1 MKIFTTAF
9 AIAAAA
15 ILPAAAQAADFTVT
29 YEAAGVKNSTAK
41 FATKGVE
48 TFNSLTGGS
57 GLQAPTQNFKTD
69 FGTNGLIT
77 GTYNNVQIA
86 KADQYGGAGNTGNYA
101 LTTTGTGYSLD
112 LATTDSRGINYFGFW
127 LSALD
132 SGNQLTF
139 YKNGA
144 SVFNFSASQVANLF
158 SSMPAYKGNPDR
170 NGENGGQAYAFLNFY
185 DTNGTFDKIV
195 FSESPQVGGYE
206 SDNHTVGFFTSQ
218 GGAAAVP
225 EPSTWALM
233 FCGLGM
239 VGAAMR
245 RRKPRAAVV
254 TA

>member
-1 MKIFTTAF
+1 MKLLTTAF
-9 AIAAAA
+9 AFAAAA
-15 ILPAAAQAADFTVT
+15 ILPATTQAADFKVT
-29 YEAAGVKNSTAK
+29 YEAAGVQNTTAT

-48 TFNSLTGGS
+48 TFDSRTTG
-57 GLQAPTQNFKTD
+57 TQNFKTD
-69 FGTNGLIT
+69 FGTKGVIS
-77 GTYNNVQIA
+77 GTYTNVGVNS
-86 KADQYGGAGNTGNYA
+86 ADVFGGAGGTGNYA
-101 LTTTGTGYSLD
+101 TTFSNSGYSLD
-112 LATTDSRGINYFGFW
+112 LTTTDSRGINYFGFW

-144 SVFNFSASQVANLF
+144 SVFNFSAAQVANLF
-158 SSMPAYKGNPDR
+158 SNMPAFNGNP
-170 NGENGGQAYAFLNFY
+170 NSNMSGNTSQPYAFLNFY

-206 SDNHTVGFFTSQ
+206 SDNHTVGFFTGQS
-218 GGAAAVP
+218 GAAAVP

-245 RRKPRAAVV
+245 RRKVRAAVV

>member
-1 MKIFTTAF
+1 MKIFATAF
-9 AIAAAA
+9 TIAAAA
-15 ILPAAAQAADFTVT
+15 ILPTAAQAADFTVT
-29 YEAAGVKNSTAK
+29 YEAAGVQNSTAK
-41 FATKGVE
+41 FATKGIE
-48 TFNSLTGGS
+48 TFDSRATG
-57 GLQAPTQNFKTD
+57 TQTFKTD
-69 FGTNGLIT
+69 FGTGGVIS
-77 GTYNNVQIA
+77 GTYTGVGINS
-86 KADQYGGAGNTGNYA
+86 ADVYGGAGGTGNYA
-101 LTTTGTGYSLD
+101 ATFSSTGYSLN
-112 LATTDSRGINYFGFW
+112 LSTTDSRGINYFGFW

-139 YKNGA
+139 YKNGT
-144 SVFNFSASQVANLF
+144 SVFNFSAAQVANLF
-158 SSMPAYKGNPDR
+158 ANMPAFNGNP
-170 NGENGGQAYAFLNFY
+170 NSNQSGNTSQPYAFLNFY

-218 GGAAAVP
+218 SGAAAVP

-245 RRKPRAAVV
+245 RRKVRTAIV